1 MLRSVRKK
9 LASSIT
15 NIEGV
20 EDFYFSSWIRTPQ
33 DEQIELGEISSSLQD
48 TSYLERD
55 IPPPDNSEAI
65 IGLETSEVLPEI
77 KQYNFSKIK
86 SNAVFFMMHT
96 VSLKAITISEIEPK
110 PIGYTAKV
118 MEFLISEAVVK
129 DIRIKFYSYEPVEYK
144 LLIDSP
150 APVNYKFAADL
161 PEITDHLSEM
171 LPEVYNIDLLKV
183 EELEDSVGAVDIY
196 RIDIST
202 IKKGK
207 SKKIALQKIKKP
219 KRVYKV
225 KVPGMGSYA
234 SSLSEVRIKMLH
246 SPDILETVKISF
258 PDASILS
265 KEVSLSGTLPYKY
278 YDASDEEL
286 IEVSDF
292 QVNELKHP
300 KAVKDVLK
308 FLLKNVHKV
317 EWDKRKDLQLPLE
330 KYEDAG
336 AKFLAEHDYALLQD
350 EFGLSIEKE
359 TIAALKFLFESRYFR
374 SVLIVSSRKKV
385 GDVGHDI
392 KHSEGLDWANAL
404 SKWVPEINY
413 LQICGSDD
421 ERADLWKVPS
431 LIYLVDYETVIN
443 DSSSEIFKPGRLNRF
458 DCIILDEMQQLLMRG
473 EKGSR
478 LLSSLKPNALW
489 ALSSLV
495 EPSLKEKVNKKL
507 NENIQIENVKIRS
520 KEKIGSKA
528 PLFIWKENWLNHNE
542 EQVNV
547 YNETIV
553 DCQKDLRRVL
563 ESGNPFRFQAN
574 IYTLLHRLKQVSN
587 FAPGNSESPKTDV
600 LCEHVSIIAKNK
612 KKVLILSQYDR
623 LGTKKIEKV
632 FEEKGINFILAQNSL
647 SAEDM
652 NKSLA
657 LFKNKK
663 DITAFVTDAK
673 LTRLKF
679 SDYNI
684 PYIIKFDQWWNP
696 ASVWEVEDLFDHSKN
711 QSINEK
717 INVYSYC
724 VRDSIDERIKKL
736 LSDKKLLNKNIM
748 EVLPAKVLDELIS
761 VDEWLNFF
769 NMPTSETDEKVLQ
782 TADQV
787 LNLLKLSTLN
797 YFRTILS
804 KFFYKIGYTN
814 VDIVDEEGT
823 SSFNVVGEGKRNKR
837 KFNLYAR
844 IILDDIVKVKT
855 VKEVSMELGSS
866 QNNKI
871 FIITK
876 GKFAKGCE
884 RAIRENVTLLDGIA
898 LANYLIQ
905 FGLIAAKDTS
915 TAEKDSNIVEKDADI
930 VEKDADISIKNS
942 DEEQK
947 WGDLRH
953 D

>member
-15 NIEGV
+15 HIEGA
-20 EDFYFSSWIRTPQ
+20 EDFYFSSWLRMPL
-33 DEQIELGEISSSLQD
+33 DEKIELGAIKSSLKD
-48 TSYLERD
+48 TSHLERD
-55 IPPPDNSEAI
+55 IPPPDNREAV
-65 IGLETSEVLPEI
+65 IGLESSEVLPEF
-77 KQYNFSKIK
+77 KDYNFSKIK

-96 VSLKAITISEIEPK
+96 VSEKAVTISEIEPK
-110 PIGYTAKV
+110 PVGYTAMM
-118 MEFLISEAVVK
+118 MEFLIPEAAIK
-129 DIRIKFYSYEPVEYK
+129 DIRIKFFTYEPVEYK
-144 LLIDSP
+144 MLIDFPTP
-150 APVNYKFAADL
+150 ASYKFTLDL
-161 PEITDHLSEM
+161 PDVTDHLSEM
-171 LPEVYNIDLLKV
+171 VPEVYNIDLLKV

-196 RIDIST
+196 NIDISS
-202 IKKGK
+202 IKMVK
-207 SKKIALQKIKKP
+207 SKKIAIQKIKKP
-219 KRVYKV
+219 KKVYKV
-225 KVPGMGSYA
+225 KVPGMGNYVSN
-234 SSLSEVRIKMLH
+234 LSEVRIKMLN
-246 SPDILETVKISF
+246 SPDILESVKISF

-265 KEVSLSGTLPYKY
+265 EEVTLTGTPPYKY

-300 KAVKDVLK
+300 KSVKDVLK

-317 EWDKRKDLQLPLE
+317 EWDKRKDPQLLLE

-350 EFGLSIEKE
+350 ELGLNIEKE
-359 TIAALKFLFESRYFR
+359 TIAALKFLFESRSFR
-374 SVLIVSSRKKV
+374 SVLIVSSLNKV
-385 GDVGHDI
+385 GNVGHDI
-392 KHSEGLDWANAL
+392 KHTDGLDWVNAL
-404 SKWVPEINY
+404 SRWVPEINC

-421 ERADLWKVPS
+421 ERADLWKIPA
-431 LIYLVDYETVIN
+431 LIYLADYETIIN
-443 DSSSEIFKPGRLNRF
+443 DSSSEIVEPGRLNRF
-458 DCIILDEMQQLLMRG
+458 DCIIIDEVQVFLLNG
-473 EKGSR
+473 EKASK

-489 ALSSLV
+489 ALSSLID
-495 EPSLKEKVNKKL
+495 PSLKENLNKKL
-507 NENIQIENVKIRS
+507 NEKIQIQNSKIRS
-520 KEKIGSKA
+520 KEKIGGSA
-528 PLFIWKENWLNHNE
+528 PLFIWKENWLNHDKD
-542 EQVNV
+542 QVRE

-563 ESGNPFRFQAN
+563 ESGNPFRFQSN

-587 FAPGNSESPKTDV
+587 FAPGNIESPKTDL

-632 FEEKGINFILAQNSL
+632 FGEKGFNFILAPNSL
-647 SAEDM
+647 SDEDM

-657 LFKNKK
+657 LFKSKE

-673 LTRLKF
+673 QSRLKF
-679 SDYNI
+679 KDYII

-696 ASVWEVEDLFDHSKN
+696 TSVWEVEDLFDLSEN
-711 QSINEK
+711 QSFKEK

-724 VRDSIDERIKKL
+724 VHDSIDEGIKEL
-736 LSDKKLLNKNIM
+736 LFNKNLLNKNIM
-748 EVLPAKVLDELIS
+748 EILPPKVLDELVS
-761 VDEWLNFF
+761 VDEWLKFF
-769 NMPTSETDEKVLQ
+769 NMPTGEKEEKVLP
-782 TADQV
+782 TADQA
-787 LNLLKLSTLN
+787 LNLLKTSTLN

-804 KFFYKIGYTN
+804 KFFFKIGYTN

-837 KFNLYAR
+837 GFNLYAR

-876 GKFAKGCE
+876 GRFTKGCE
-884 RAIRENVTLLDGIA
+884 SIIKENVTLLDGKA
-898 LANYLIQ
+898 LADYLIH
-905 FGLIAAKDTS
+905 FGLIAAKDLNPD
-915 TAEKDSNIVEKDADI
+915 KK
-930 VEKDADISIKNS
+930 
-942 DEEQK
+942 
-947 WGDLRH
+947 
-953 D
+953 

>member
-9 LASSIT
+9 IAHSISHVD
-15 NIEGV
+15 GA
-20 EDFYFSSWIRTPQ
+20 EDFYFSSWLRMPQ
-33 DEQIELGEISSSLQD
+33 DEQIELGALSSSLQD
-48 TSYLERD
+48 TSHLERD
-55 IPPPDNSEAI
+55 IPPPDNREAL
-65 IGLETSEVLPEI
+65 IGLESSEVLPEL
-77 KQYNFSKIK
+77 KDYNFSNVK

-96 VSLKAITISEIEPK
+96 VSAKAIMISEIEPK
-110 PIGYTAKV
+110 PGGYTAKII
-118 MEFLISEAVVK
+118 EFLIPGAAVK
-129 DIRIKFYSYEPVEYK
+129 DIRIKFYTYEPVEYK
-144 LLIDSP
+144 LLIDYPTP
-150 APVNYKFAADL
+150 ANYKFTVDL
-161 PEITDHLSEM
+161 PEVTDYLSEM
-171 LPEVYNIDLLKV
+171 VPEVYNIDLLKV
-183 EELEDSVGAVDIY
+183 EELEDSVDAVDIY
-196 RIDIST
+196 KIDISS

-207 SKKIALQKIKKP
+207 SKKIAIQKIKKP
-219 KRVYKV
+219 KKVYKV
-225 KVPGMGSYA
+225 KVPGMGNYVSN
-234 SSLSEVRIKMLH
+234 LSEVRIKMLH

-265 KEVSLSGTLPYKY
+265 AEVTLTGMLPYKY

-300 KAVKDVLK
+300 RTVKDVLK

-317 EWDKRKDLQLPLE
+317 EWDKRKDPQLPIE

-350 EFGLSIEKE
+350 ELGLNKEKE
-359 TIAALKFLFESRYFR
+359 TIAALKFLFESRHFR
-374 SVLIVSSRKKV
+374 SVLIISSRDKI
-385 GDVGHDI
+385 GNPRQAN
-392 KHSEGLDWANAL
+392 KHIDSLDWTNELCRWAPEL
-404 SKWVPEINY
+404 SY
-413 LQICGSDD
+413 LQVGGSDD
-421 ERADLWKVPS
+421 ERVDLWKKPA
-431 LIYLVDYETVIN
+431 LIYLVDYETIIN
-443 DSSSEIFKPGRLNRF
+443 DSSSEIVEPGRLNRF
-458 DCIILDEMQQLLMRG
+458 DCIILDEVQQLLQRS

-478 LLSSLKPNALW
+478 LLSSFKPNTLW
-489 ALSSLV
+489 ALSSLI

-507 NENIQIENVKIRS
+507 NEKTQIENAKIRS
-520 KEKIGSKA
+520 KEKIGGKS
-528 PLFIWKENWLNHNE
+528 PLFIWRENWLNHDE
-542 EQVNV
+542 EQVRE

-587 FAPGNSESPKTDV
+587 FAPGNIESPKTDL

-632 FEEKGINFILAQNSL
+632 FEGKGFNFILAPNSI

-657 LFKNKK
+657 LFKNKE

-696 ASVWEVEDLFDHSKN
+696 TSVWEVEDLFDLSENK
-711 QSINEK
+711 SYKEK

-724 VRDSIDERIKKL
+724 VHDSIDEGIKKL
-736 LSDKKLLNKNIM
+736 LSDKNLLNKNIM
-748 EVLPAKVLDELIS
+748 DILPPKVLDELVS

-769 NMPTSETDEKVLQ
+769 NMPTGEKDEKVLP

-787 LNLLKLSTLN
+787 LNLLKISTLN

-814 VDIVDEEGT
+814 IDIVDEEGT

-844 IILDDIVKVKT
+844 IILDDIIKT
-855 VKEVSMELGSS
+855 KAVKEVLMEVGSS

-876 GKFAKGCE
+876 GKFENGCE
-884 RAIRENVTLLDGIA
+884 RVIRENVTLMDGNT
-898 LANYLIQ
+898 LADYLIH
-905 FGLIAAKDTS
+905 FGLVTDR
-915 TAEKDSNIVEKDADI
+915 DLNVEQ
-930 VEKDADISIKNS
+930 N
-942 DEEQK
+942 
-947 WGDLRH
+947 
-953 D
+953 

>member
-9 LASSIT
+9 VASSIT
-15 NIEGV
+15 HIEGA
-20 EDFYFSSWIRTPQ
+20 EDFHFSSWLRMPQ
-33 DEQIELGEISSSLQD
+33 DEQIELGAISSSLKD
-48 TSYLERD
+48 TSYLEKN
-55 IPPPDNSEAI
+55 IPLPDSREAI
-65 IGLETSEVLPEI
+65 IGFETSEVLSEI
-77 KQYNFSKIK
+77 IGYNFSKIK

-96 VSLKAITISEIEPK
+96 VSLNAILISEIEPK
-110 PIGYTAKV
+110 PGGYTAMM
-118 MEFLISEAVVK
+118 MEFLIPEAAIQ
-129 DIRIKFYSYEPVEYK
+129 DIRIKFFTYEPVEYK
-144 LLIDSP
+144 LLIDYPTP
-150 APVNYKFAADL
+150 ASYKFNIDF
-161 PEITDHLSEM
+161 PEVTDHLSEM
-171 LPEVYNIDLLKV
+171 VPEVYNIDLLKV
-183 EELEDSVGAVDIY
+183 EELQDSVCAVDIY
-196 RIDIST
+196 KIDISS

-207 SKKIALQKIKKP
+207 SKKIAIQKIKKP

-225 KVPGMGSYA
+225 KMPGMGNYA
-234 SSLSEVRIKMLH
+234 SNLSEVRIKMLN

-265 KEVSLSGTLPYKY
+265 EEVTLTGTLPYKY

-300 KAVKDVLK
+300 KTVKDILK

-317 EWDKRKDLQLPLE
+317 EWEKRKDPQLPLQ

-350 EFGLSIEKE
+350 ELGLNIEKE
-359 TIAALKFLFESRYFR
+359 TIAAIKFLFENRQFR
-374 SVLIVSSRKKV
+374 SLLIVSSQNKIGNAKRAIKHTNCVDWTNELSRWAPQLSYLKV
-385 GDVGHDI
+385 G
-392 KHSEGLDWANAL
+392 
-404 SKWVPEINY
+404 
-413 LQICGSDD
+413 GSDE
-421 ERADLWKVPS
+421 ERADLWKAPALVH
-431 LIYLVDYETVIN
+431 LVDYETIIN
-443 DSSSEIFKPGRLNRF
+443 DRNSNVVDAGRLNRF
-458 DCIILDEMQQLLMRG
+458 DCIIIDEVQVFLLNG
-473 EKGSR
+473 EEASK

-489 ALSSLV
+489 ALSSLI
-495 EPSLKEKVNKKL
+495 EPSLKEEVNKKL
-507 NENIQIENVKIRS
+507 NEKIQIDNVKIRS
-520 KEKIGSKA
+520 KEKIGGKA
-528 PLFIWKENWLNHNE
+528 PLFIWKENWFNHDE
-542 EQVNV
+542 EQLRE

-563 ESGNPFRFQAN
+563 ESGNPFRFQSN

-587 FAPGNSESPKTDV
+587 FAPGNIKSPKIQ
-600 LCEHVSIIAKNK
+600 LLSEHVSLIAKNK

-632 FEEKGINFILAQNSL
+632 FQEKGFNFILAPNSL
-647 SAEDM
+647 SDEQM

-657 LFKNKK
+657 LFKNKN

-673 LTRLKF
+673 LNRLKF
-679 SDYNI
+679 TDYII

-696 ASVWEVEDLFDHSKN
+696 ASVWEVEDLFDHSEK
-711 QSINEK
+711 QSFKEK

-724 VRDSIDERIKKL
+724 VHDSIDEGIMEL
-736 LSDKKLLNKNIM
+736 LSDKNLLNKNIM
-748 EVLPAKVLDELIS
+748 EILPPKVLDELVS

-769 NMPTSETDEKVLQ
+769 NMPTSEKDEKLLP

-787 LNLLKLSTLN
+787 LNFLKISTLN
-797 YFRTILS
+797 YYRTILS

-814 VDIVDEEGT
+814 IDIVDEEGT

-855 VKEVSMELGSS
+855 VKEIAMELGSS

-876 GKFAKGCE
+876 GKFTKGCE
-884 RAIRENVTLLDGIA
+884 RVIRENVTLMDGIA
-898 LANYLIQ
+898 LADYLIH
-905 FGLIAAKDTS
+905 FGLIA
-915 TAEKDSNIVEKDADI
+915 EKDFKEK
-930 VEKDADISIKNS
+930 KDGAI
-942 DEEQK
+942 
-947 WGDLRH
+947 
-953 D
+953 